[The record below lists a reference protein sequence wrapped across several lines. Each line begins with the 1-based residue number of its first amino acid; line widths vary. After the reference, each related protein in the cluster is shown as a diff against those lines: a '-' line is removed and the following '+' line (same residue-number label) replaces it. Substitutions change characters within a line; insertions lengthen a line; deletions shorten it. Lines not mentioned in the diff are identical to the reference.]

1 MIPSTLLVTK
11 IPAHIVLPSATF
23 LWGLFTM
30 LAFWAKS
37 FSQLA
42 AYRFIIGFCE
52 GGFFC
57 TIHYCLGS
65 WYRPDELV
73 RRAGIFYMSSG
84 VGTVSTGV
92 LAARIYRNLDGAL
105 GHAGWRWMF
114 MIGAL
119 CTFPIAAWGA
129 IFFPGALRKTKRWTF
144 TEKEHLIAHERMRL
158 VGRKAPQG
166 MPFAWSSVK
175 RFVGRWHFWVLI
187 PWNIVWILGM
197 GWWQQHILVC
207 WSRLMI
213 VRHSY

>member
-11 IPAHIVLPSATF
+11 IPAHIVLPTATF

-42 AYRFIIGFCE
+42 AYRFIVGFCE

-92 LAARIYRNLDGAL
+92 LAARIHRNLDGAL

-119 CTFPIAAWGA
+119 CTFPIALWGA
-129 IFFPGALRKTKRWTF
+129 IFFPGALRNTKRWTF
-144 TEKEHLIAHERMRL
+144 TETEHQIAHERMRL

-197 GWWQQHILVC
+197 GWWQQHILVSWC
-207 WSRLMI
+207 L
-213 VRHSY
+213 